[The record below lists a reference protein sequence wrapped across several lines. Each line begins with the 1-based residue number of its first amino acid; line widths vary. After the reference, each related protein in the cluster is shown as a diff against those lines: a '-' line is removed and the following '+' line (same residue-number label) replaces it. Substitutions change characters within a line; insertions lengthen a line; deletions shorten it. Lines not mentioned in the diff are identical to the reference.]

1 MIDLVSC
8 IPIYCFVLC
17 QNQMKLTYYCFLYG
31 SMSMI
36 LRVFNQGPEPYVEVC
51 PNITQ
56 DLCNGNAHSARKR
69 KLAILINKRHVQIL
83 IAGAFPA
90 GT

>member
-1 MIDLVSC
+1 M
-8 IPIYCFVLC
+8 FEHG
-17 QNQMKLTYYCFLYG
+17 MWGRTYG
-31 SMSMI
+31 
-36 LRVFNQGPEPYVEVC
+36 RTDVEVC
-51 PNITQ
+51 QNITQ